1 MNMKKTLYL
10 VLAICILLA
19 SIPMVGFAQGT
30 TDAEQAAAG
39 KVCKIGETYYATLA
53 EALKAVQDGETV
65 TLINN
70 VTQMDQFVESGNASV
85 IKSGITFTLNGNGY
99 TITRPTDASGALFGD
114 VSANFIFENC
124 KFDLKGDWGGGQMF
138 RALKPTG
145 KTLTITFKDSDV
157 KLNNGL
163 VGEALD
169 ANKDLELSFINTTV
183 TQSNKRSNGFLTDFN
198 NGQNVTITLD
208 HSTLNLGPGKLW
220 TTHNA
225 IGKLILKN
233 GSKLNTLGGVT
244 PMTCWGDATENN
256 KQSIE
261 LYNSE
266 IYMSDNSE
274 HRGKTY
280 SALLNWTGGIMSLKL
295 DGQSAIR
302 TNRTNAD
309 TGKDNGMYLVRVDKA
324 TNMTV
329 ELEKGA
335 VIEMND
341 RGVADKTKLVW
352 YQGAAKINIID
363 KGAEWKF
370 GADIQKCGVALNLPW
385 VANQIGWASVDGT
398 KLYSNDKLLKVPEAT
413 ETLSLKVATY
423 GATDFANE
431 TGASIRL
438 ADPLGIRFTTKV
450 SSAFA
455 AQLAGYKNVTVTYGA
470 ILAPTAKV
478 TGAFTQ
484 NALGE
489 GNYVVTN
496 PADFKWA
503 VENNED
509 GMNLYRVALIGIPDT
524 KSAMEMQFSATGF
537 FTVNYADGS
546 SRTFYAAFDKTA
558 NSRSL
563 YEVAK
568 LAQAAG
574 ITGDAITHILTTCGA
589 ENQ

>member
-65 TLINN
+65 TLIQD
-70 VTQMDQFVESGNASV
+70 VSLDTTLPAISE
-85 IKSGITFTLNGNGY
+85 GITVTLNGGSHRIERKQTSGG
-99 TITRPTDASGALFGD
+99 TIFGD
-114 VSANFIFENC
+114 LKCNLVLENC
-124 KFDLKGDWGGGQMF
+124 IIDAPGSWGKGQLF
-138 RALKPTG
+138 RALQPTG
-145 KTLTITFKDSDV
+145 DTISITVRNSTLTLGGAFT
-157 KLNNGL
+157 
-163 VGEALD
+163 GEALTN
-169 ANKDLELSFINTTV
+169 NKKLNLLIENSTV
-183 TQSNKRSNGFLTDFN
+183 TTNTSLDSSFFHTDFTK
-198 NGQNVTITLD
+198 GQTVTVTLD
-208 HSTLNLGPGKLW
+208 KSTVNLAKGKLW
-220 TTHNA
+220 GTSGA
-225 IGKLILKN
+225 VAKLILRN
-233 GSKLNTLGGVT
+233 GSKLNTLGGAT
-244 PMTCWGDATENN
+244 PIACWGAASETNQ
-256 KQSIE
+256 QSIE
-261 LYNSE
+261 LYDSE
-266 IYMSDNSE
+266 FCMTDNSTSRE
-274 HRGKTY
+274 KGF
-280 SALLNWTGGIMSLKL
+280 SQPLLWTGGILKLKL
-295 DGQSAIR
+295 DGKSAFR

-309 TGKDNGMYLVRVDKA
+309 TGKDNGLYLFRVAGD

-341 RGVADKTKLVW
+341 LGVAGKTSLVKW
-352 YQGAAKINIID
+352 GGAGKINIID

-370 GADIQKCGVALNLPW
+370 GADIQKCGVTMNLPW

-484 NALGE
+484 DALGE
-489 GNYVVTN
+489 GNYVVTDS
-496 PADFKWA
+496 ADFKWA

>member
-1 MNMKKTLYL
+1 
-10 VLAICILLA
+10 
-19 SIPMVGFAQGT
+19 
-30 TDAEQAAAG
+30 
-39 KVCKIGETYYATLA
+39 
-53 EALKAVQDGETV
+53 
-65 TLINN
+65 
-70 VTQMDQFVESGNASV
+70 
-85 IKSGITFTLNGNGY
+85 
-99 TITRPTDASGALFGD
+99 
-114 VSANFIFENC
+114 
-124 KFDLKGDWGGGQMF
+124 
-138 RALKPTG
+138 
-145 KTLTITFKDSDV
+145 
-157 KLNNGL
+157 
-163 VGEALD
+163 
-169 ANKDLELSFINTTV
+169 
-183 TQSNKRSNGFLTDFN
+183 
-198 NGQNVTITLD
+198 
-208 HSTLNLGPGKLW
+208 
-220 TTHNA
+220 
-225 IGKLILKN
+225 
-233 GSKLNTLGGVT
+233 
-244 PMTCWGDATENN
+244 
-256 KQSIE
+256 
-261 LYNSE
+261 
-266 IYMSDNSE
+266 
-274 HRGKTY
+274 
-280 SALLNWTGGIMSLKL
+280 
-295 DGQSAIR
+295 
-302 TNRTNAD
+302 
-309 TGKDNGMYLVRVDKA
+309 
-324 TNMTV
+324 MTV

-341 RGVADKTKLVW
+341 LGVAGKTSLVKW
-352 YQGAAKINIID
+352 GGAGKINIID

-370 GADIQKCGVALNLPW
+370 GADIQKCGVTMNLPW

-455 AQLAGYKNVTVTYGA
+455 AQLAGYGNVTVTYGA

-484 NALGE
+484 DALGE
-489 GNYVVTN
+489 GNYVVTD